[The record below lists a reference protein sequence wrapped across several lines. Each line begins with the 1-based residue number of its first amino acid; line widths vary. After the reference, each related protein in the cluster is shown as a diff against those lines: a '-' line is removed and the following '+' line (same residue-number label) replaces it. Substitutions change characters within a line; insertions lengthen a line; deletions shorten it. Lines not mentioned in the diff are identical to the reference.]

1 MTASSLATDGGVAA
15 ATVVAAEDVEGTA
28 GMASGMWHLKSG
40 QAVILRS
47 NPP

>member
-1 MTASSLATDGGVAA
+1 MTASSLATDGIAA
-15 ATVVAAEDVEGTA
+15 AVVAEDVEGTA